1 MATAKTTFVI
11 VVRPNLE
18 RPPLCHRR
26 GFKRESTAATVEFH
40 YQIQFA
46 FDVKTR
52 WGIEPFLGGNANRCK
67 LAGFSK
73 GVIVEPIEQDR
84 WLCFTDVANY
94 FSKEVLLRRT
104 TIRVRSLD
112 PLLRSLVE
120 SQQPREQVHQ
130 NLASASA
137 TLTGFEP
144 VLPP

>member
-1 MATAKTTFVI
+1 MATAKMTFVI

-84 WLCFTDVANY
+84 WLCFTDVANN
-94 FSKEVLLRRT
+94 FSKEVLLGRAT
-104 TIRVRSLD
+104 TLIRSIKY
-112 PLLRSLVE
+112 LLRSLVK
-120 SQQPREQVHQ
+120 SQQPREQAHQ
-130 NLASASA
+130 D
-137 TLTGFEP
+137 T
-144 VLPP
+144 LPPGS